1 MNQYDI
7 EQFLKGVST
16 HQQFE
21 IEQLFLKIQFL
32 FTKYNGN
39 KKIVVDEIKSE
50 YGFDTDFV
58 IMIVDTALLY
68 VMN

>member
-1 MNQYDI
+1 MIQSDI
-7 EQFLKGVST
+7 EQFLKGVSINN
-16 HQQFE
+16 QFE
-21 IEQLFLKIQFL
+21 VEQLFLKIQFL
-32 FTKYNGN
+32 FTKYKGDKNF
-39 KKIVVDEIKSE
+39 VVEEIQSK